1 MLVQDLAPDGLPGM
15 RRGTLYQ
22 TILVSLLRRRTV
34 CDWHHRLRPQCTL
47 RLRAIDVATAQNIQ
61 HRVGKPL
68 VVAELEVD
76 LRVHAQEAGDRVDST
91 DIDLNEVPAAP

>member
-1 MLVQDLAPDGLPGM
+1 M

-34 CDWHHRLRPQCTL
+34 RDWHHRLRPQCTL
-47 RLRAIDVATAQNIQ
+47 TLRLRAIDVATAAQNIQ